1 MTIADIEVLST
12 SPVPSESLIDIKE
25 FFDVPSFGIVKGK
38 SISFIIVSGGK
49 KCLESPIACLFTQ
62 PLNELEE
69 GIGLCVGELE
79 GKLCRGKARPTAPE
93 AFGRDAGKL
102 LAKSRLHGHGNEQ
115 VKLRILVD
123 LVEELL
129 CEVFCVSEDQDAGF
143 VWLKDVFCQIEQLR
157 CGLRDRSG
165 RSSGR
170 EADRLSRIRIEG
182 KEGLS
187 HLCWAGSVVFAMAT
201 HLAFAVAAY
210 AMRID
215 GEEFPLVVSGSSP
228 QESERYLKS
237 LRVRD
242 RERGQELMD
251 REVGHDE
258 RKTVDQFE
266 PLLAQRPFIANT
278 RDAQG
283 CFMDQLESDPW
294 LDALAWLPGPS
305 A

>member
-1 MTIADIEVLST
+1 
-12 SPVPSESLIDIKE
+12 
-25 FFDVPSFGIVKGK
+25 
-38 SISFIIVSGGK
+38 
-49 KCLESPIACLFTQ
+49 
-62 PLNELEE
+62 
-69 GIGLCVGELE
+69 
-79 GKLCRGKARPTAPE
+79 
-93 AFGRDAGKL
+93 
-102 LAKSRLHGHGNEQ
+102 
-115 VKLRILVD
+115 
-123 LVEELL
+123 
-129 CEVFCVSEDQDAGF
+129 
-143 VWLKDVFCQIEQLR
+143 
-157 CGLRDRSG
+157 
-165 RSSGR
+165 
-170 EADRLSRIRIEG
+170 
-182 KEGLS
+182 
-187 HLCWAGSVVFAMAT
+187 MAT